1 MHPDVTRQLIEQ
13 RINDLQVVARQV
25 ERGRAARKARRAR
38 RRGTNVSARVL
49 PAVPDYV
56 DGTFAA
62 DKEAVNGQQSVPA
75 ARHVA

>member
-13 RINDLQVVARQV
+13 RINDLQVAARQA
-25 ERGRAARKARRAR
+25 ERGRAARRARRAR
-38 RRGTNVSARVL
+38 RRGTDVSAVVL

-62 DKEAVNGQQSVPA
+62 DKRTEDGQESVPA

>member
-25 ERGRAARKARRAR
+25 ERGRAARRARRAR
-38 RRGTNVSARVL
+38 RRGTDVSGPVL

-62 DKEAVNGQQSVPA
+62 DKMAADGRQSVPTTRRA
-75 ARHVA
+75 A

>member
-13 RINDLQVVARQV
+13 RINDLQVVARQA
-25 ERGRAARKARRAR
+25 ERGRAARRARRAR
-38 RRGTNVSARVL
+38 RRGTDVSAAVL

-62 DKEAVNGQQSVPA
+62 DKRAVDGQESVPA

>member
-38 RRGTNVSARVL
+38 RRGTDVSASVL

-56 DGTFAA
+56 DGTFA
-62 DKEAVNGQQSVPA
+62 DKTAVDGRQSVPA
-75 ARHVA
+75 ARRGA